1 MTHEELISNGFHVDD
16 WDDTYRLGKYRF
28 GHKEIEDGIGFE
40 ITWVAEYDNYHGVD
54 LKPIKT
60 IEDFMHFVSFYL
72 R

>member
-1 MTHEELISNGFHVDD
+1 MTHEELISNGYRWDD

-28 GHKEIEDGIGFE
+28 GHQEIEDEIGFQ
-40 ITWVAEYDNYHGVD
+40 IISVAEYDNYHGIEIR
-54 LKPIKT
+54 PIKT